1 MRELKIDPELRD
13 LLPPLTS
20 EEYKQLE
27 KNIIENGFD
36 RNFPIMEWQGFIV
49 DGHNRYDICRKHNI
63 EPIIGTLA
71 YKTKEEV
78 MEWMLDIQLGRRNLT
93 PIQKIAITEKYRPIY
108 EKQAKENK
116 QNAMMIARQNNEN
129 NKNEQF
135 SQISSTTVDSKNKI
149 DVRAKLAETAGVSTD
164 TYSKGKKILDS
175 DNEKLKQEVLSGEK
189 SINAGYK
196 ELTGKKENKKEETR
210 NTDVQINMDNKKEKR
225 IVENGVILL
234 PENSEE
240 NKIVNDICRR
250 MKSGDADWDKINND
264 MELNNIK
271 QIINDNIDISI
282 SYIRS
287 NLDFDNFNSS
297 DLEHLREIINDATEK
312 MNTLMKDMEEL
323 VNE

>member
-1 MRELKIDPELRD
+1 MRELKIDPELRN

-27 KNIIENGFD
+27 KNIVENGFD

-49 DGHNRYDICRKHNI
+49 DGHNRYDICKKHNI

-108 EKQAKENK
+108 EKQAKENQSK
-116 QNAMMIARQNNEN
+116 AVSEA
-129 NKNEQF
+129 NKNRNNPYLPNLVNMDRD
-135 SQISSTTVDSKNKI
+135 SVDTTKKLS
-149 DVRAKLAETAGVSTD
+149 KLAGVGKETYRMGA
-164 TYSKGKKILDS
+164 KILNS

-189 SINAGYK
+189 SINAGYR
-196 ELTGKKENKKEETR
+196 ELTGKKENKKEEIK
-210 NTDVQINMDNKKEKR
+210 NTNSQNNIENKKEKR
-225 IVENGVILL
+225 VVENGVILL

-240 NKIVNDICRR
+240 NKMANDICRR

-271 QIINDNIDISI
+271 QIVNDNIDISI

-312 MNTLMKDMEEL
+312 MNILMKDMEEL